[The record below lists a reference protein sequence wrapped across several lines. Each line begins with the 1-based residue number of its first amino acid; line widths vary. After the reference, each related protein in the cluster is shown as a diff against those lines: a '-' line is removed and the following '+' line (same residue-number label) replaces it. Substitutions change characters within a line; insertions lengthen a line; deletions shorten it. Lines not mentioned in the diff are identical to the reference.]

1 MIRMRGYPQH
11 AAQEGG
17 EAGVWFPHPAVLG
30 NIYCLRPSQAQVW
43 DGMLPQ
49 ARARAGGPAR
59 AVVVPPARR
68 ACQGPGE
75 GDVPVTA
82 LGGDVPRVTCGTHV
96 GDVTAAPVQNLSD
109 PKGPPQGIAPR
120 SGAAVSVGPH
130 EPVSQNSF
138 AVPWSAH
145 EGPGSDPGG
154 GGGRGVSVN

>member
-1 MIRMRGYPQH
+1 
-11 AAQEGG
+11 
-17 EAGVWFPHPAVLG
+17 
-30 NIYCLRPSQAQVW
+30 
-43 DGMLPQ
+43 MLPQ

-109 PKGPPQGIAPR
+109 PRARRRQSIPR
-120 SGAAVSVGPH
+120 I
-130 EPVSQNSF
+130 EQ
-138 AVPWSAH
+138 
-145 EGPGSDPGG
+145 
-154 GGGRGVSVN
+154 